1 MVGGMETYV
10 LQLIE
15 NLPENRFNVVC
26 LCPSESAFT
35 TRLREI
41 GCTVYITPF
50 ADEPDFLS
58 LQIGTALIESE
69 KIDIIHAH
77 LPNAH
82 LLAGILSKLT
92 QTPALA
98 TIHGRCLF
106 MRDLEIHRMM
116 HTEIC
121 VVSKSAYFHA
131 LSLGITSKNLKYI
144 PNGVDSKIFHPACK
158 SDYLHSKINV
168 EPGTPL
174 IGFIG
179 RLSYEKGPEVFLRAA
194 KIAHAKIPACH
205 FVLVGEGPMR
215 ERLEHEISALGLSG
229 FVHLAGLQGNM
240 PKIYSSLELS
250 VSTSYSEGMPLAVIE
265 AMASGLPV
273 IATQVGGVVDVIEV
287 GVTGFLNMPGDDEG
301 VARNMAAIMT
311 NPKLRKSMGKA
322 GHKRAKEKFD
332 LKNSVDQTA
341 RLLMSLHS
349 SGRSR
354 PLPDNATLIRPS
366 VLPMPRT

>member
-1 MVGGMETYV
+1 MHEIASTPQNINLLQIIGTTMVGGMETYV

-144 PNGVDSKIFHPACK
+144 PNGVDSKIFHPAW
-158 SDYLHSKINV
+158 
-168 EPGTPL
+168 G
-174 IGFIG
+174 
-179 RLSYEKGPEVFLRAA
+179 
-194 KIAHAKIPACH
+194 
-205 FVLVGEGPMR
+205 
-215 ERLEHEISALGLSG
+215 
-229 FVHLAGLQGNM
+229 
-240 PKIYSSLELS
+240 
-250 VSTSYSEGMPLAVIE
+250 
-265 AMASGLPV
+265 
-273 IATQVGGVVDVIEV
+273 
-287 GVTGFLNMPGDDEG
+287 
-301 VARNMAAIMT
+301 AR
-311 NPKLRKSMGKA
+311 KA
-322 GHKRAKEKFD
+322 G
-332 LKNSVDQTA
+332 
-341 RLLMSLHS
+341 
-349 SGRSR
+349 
-354 PLPDNATLIRPS
+354 
-366 VLPMPRT
+366 